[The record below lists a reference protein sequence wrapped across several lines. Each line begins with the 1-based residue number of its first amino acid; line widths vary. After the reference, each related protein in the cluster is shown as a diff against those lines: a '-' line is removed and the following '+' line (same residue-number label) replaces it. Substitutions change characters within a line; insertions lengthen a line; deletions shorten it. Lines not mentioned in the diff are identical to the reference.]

1 LHFPSPHFR
10 SACCTCTNY
19 NFLYIYTQLQTPQK
33 KSDRQV
39 SWKHGLYIVENPLT
53 PTRAKG
59 IFLSEWKR
67 KSNQS
72 DGRQNIQPPPPPTSS
87 SQHPDFSYTQPSSFR
102 FHYGSPYKP
111 QQFNCIKTGRTLRTD
126 EGEHGASSLQDMNTT
141 QRTLSADAS
150 QRQFV
155 LPVSWCCFEERTVQ
169 IEGSFYRTFMFR

>member
-1 LHFPSPHFR
+1 MH
-10 SACCTCTNY
+10 
-19 NFLYIYTQLQTPQK
+19 LYQLQLPVPIYTELPTSEKK

-39 SWKHGLYIVENPLT
+39 SWAHGFYIVENPLT

-72 DGRQNIQPPPPPTSS
+72 DGRQNIQTPSCS
-87 SQHPDFSYTQPSSFR
+87 SQHPYFSYTQPSSFR

-111 QQFNCIKTGRTLRTD
+111 QWFNCIKTERTLRPD
-126 EGEHGASSLQDMNTT
+126 EGERKACSLQDMNIA
-141 QRTLSADAS
+141 QRTLLADVS

-155 LPVSWCCFEERTVQ
+155 LPVSCR
-169 IEGSFYRTFMFR
+169 SLL